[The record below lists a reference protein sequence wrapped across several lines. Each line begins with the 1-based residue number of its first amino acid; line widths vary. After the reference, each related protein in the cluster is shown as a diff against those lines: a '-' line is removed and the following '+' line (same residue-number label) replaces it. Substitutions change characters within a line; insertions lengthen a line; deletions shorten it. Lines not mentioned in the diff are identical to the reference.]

1 MKGYIPVDIPTK
13 KYIRA
18 YIFQQLTQKPLM
30 NNDSLIGNKLLDL
43 LHHRVNEQG
52 SRITCKHYDCM
63 VRVFISKYVFK
74 QRGANLNAT
83 NTKNFNLFL
92 QHMVKSQVRFL
103 LDLFMKE
110 NNSFTKSL
118 DKVREE
124 MQIDIEEWDSD
135 SIKKDYYRWRHM
147 KKFGYYTIKKPLQ
160 QASPVLIRHD

>member
-13 KYIRA
+13 KYTRA
-18 YIFQQLTQKPLM
+18 FIYRQLGKKPLM
-30 NNDSLIGNKLLDL
+30 NKESSIGTKLLDL
-43 LHHRVNEQG
+43 LHHCTNEQG
-52 SRITCKHYDCM
+52 RRITCKHYDCM
-63 VRVFISKYVFK
+63 IRVYISKYVFK

-103 LDLFMKE
+103 LDLFMKR

-118 DKVREE
+118 EKVREE
-124 MQIDIEEWDSD
+124 MQIDIEVWKSD

-147 KKFGYYTIKKPLQ
+147 KKFGYYTKKHVSTNN
-160 QASPVLIRHD
+160 SPSQ